1 MGNLTPRM
9 FALLMLNLTLGSF
22 GQICMKAGLIKH
34 PIQNGTSLL
43 TTFSNTA
50 LAFLQPWVLL
60 GILLY
65 ALSVFGWLIL
75 ISRVRLSVVYPMISI
90 SYVLVMALSYFLLD
104 EPVKWGYAVAGL
116 VFIGGGVSFI
126 GLGLGQ
132 ARSQE

>member
-22 GQICMKAGLIKH
+22 GQICMKTGLMQH
-34 PIQNGTSLL
+34 PIDKGPSLL
-43 TTFSNTA
+43 TTFANTA
-50 LAFLQPWVLL
+50 LAFLQPWVLV

-65 ALSVFGWLIL
+65 VLSVFSWLVL

-90 SYVLVMALSYFLLD
+90 SYVLVMVLSYLILD

-116 VFIGGGVSFI
+116 LLIGSGVSFI

-132 ARSQE
+132 FQDQ